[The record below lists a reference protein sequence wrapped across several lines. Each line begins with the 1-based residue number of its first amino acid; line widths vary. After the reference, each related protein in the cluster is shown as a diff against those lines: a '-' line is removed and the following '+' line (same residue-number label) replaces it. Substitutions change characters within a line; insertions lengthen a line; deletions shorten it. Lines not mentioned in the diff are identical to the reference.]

1 MIERRTAETTPT
13 AIESS
18 FPNGLPIAATGSPAA
33 DLGRVA
39 ERNGRE
45 HVSVRRHAQE
55 GDVVVDV
62 PADDLGLG
70 PVSVLEP
77 DEDPARLGRL
87 GRPSPASVIT

>member
-18 FPNGLPIAATGSPAA
+18 FPNGLPIAATGSPARTW
-33 DLGRVA
+33 DESPSGT
-39 ERNGRE
+39 GDE

-87 GRPSPASVIT
+87 GRSSPASVIT